1 MTMRPNKAIAEY
13 MEAQNRPYSV
23 QNLID
28 NLQGRIKKTQTQ
40 RICDELVAD
49 KILVLKEY
57 GKAKIYVINQ
67 DLYPDTSTED
77 LEKLDDQIKVRKE
90 EMDKF
95 QAQLKELQ
103 AEFKKITIEPTN
115 QELDD
120 MIKKLEKEE
129 SELSKKVSVFEN
141 KKTKTISEED
151 MKKIEQ
157 KCKVYETEWKKR
169 KRGCMDMINTIS
181 DGMDKNKKDLI
192 EEIGIETDEDLGVTC
207 P

>member
-103 AEFKKITIEPTN
+103 AEFKKITVEPTN

>member
-181 DGMDKNKKDLI
+181 DGMDKNKNELI